1 MHTHMDFTGK
11 GFIGAAEAKTSNG
24 TRMGT
29 VRLAVTDTWKD
40 KTTGER
46 KERTH
51 WFTVTC
57 FSDSL
62 VTMIENGWLAKGRY
76 VEVVGQLRDNRW
88 TDNDNREHFEV
99 QLVAEAV
106 RFLDRKPGQE

>member
-29 VRLAVTDTWKD
+29 V
-40 KTTGER
+40 
-46 KERTH
+46 
-51 WFTVTC
+51 
-57 FSDSL
+57 
-62 VTMIENGWLAKGRY
+62 WLAKGRY